1 MNQLFNDLDIL
12 DQTKDALKELGL
24 TEPTEIQKQAIPKM
38 ILGSDLI
45 AQAKTGTGKTFAFAI
60 PIIEKLDIG
69 NKSIQSLVLTP
80 TRELAIQVYKE
91 IIKLLK
97 FNNKINVSLIVGGE
111 SYTRQFKS
119 LKQNPHIIVAT
130 PGRLIDHI
138 ERKTIDLTNLKNITL
153 DEADE
158 MLKMGFQEDIVKILK
173 DTPNTRQTVL
183 FSATIPPFI
192 KKLAKDYLKN
202 PETIK
207 VSGDS
212 LTVDRIKQNYFL
224 VKQKDKNELLVR
236 LIDYLDP
243 KSAIIFTNTKKEVDE
258 INEYLIKSGYSSD
271 ALHGDLKQNQRTYVM
286 NNFRKGNKNLLIATD
301 VAARGLDVSDLELVI
316 NYDVPHE
323 LELYVHRIGRTAR
336 AGSLGLAY
344 SFITPRK
351 KNFIKEIEKFANTK
365 LKFEEIPTAK
375 DIIKKQNESFIN
387 ELKGHILNNET
398 DNSDI
403 INTLFDEGFSKDE
416 IINALIENIK
426 PKTNDYKAL
435 EIINHKENKTKRHTK
450 NLKESFIN
458 LGHKDKLTPDTLLKL
473 LRREYGIDPR
483 FVGNIKHYQ
492 TETKFE
498 LSERDLK
505 KLKGNK
511 KVIFK
516 GKRIKFRS

>member
-1 MNQLFNDLDIL
+1 MDHLFNDLAIL
-12 DQTKDALKELGL
+12 DQTKKALEAIGL

-38 ILGSDLI
+38 IEGNDII

-60 PIIEKLDIG
+60 PIIEKLDI
-69 NKSIQSLVLTP
+69 NSKSIQAVVLTP

-97 FNNKINVSLIVGGE
+97 FNNKINASLIVGGE

-138 ERKTIDLTNLKNITL
+138 ERKTIDLTNLKVITL

-173 DTPNTRQTVL
+173 DTPATRQTVL

-192 KKLAKDYLKN
+192 KKLAQDYLKN

-212 LTVDRIKQNYFL
+212 LTVDKIKQNYFL

-258 INEYLIKSGYSSD
+258 INEYLIKHGYSSD

-286 NNFRKGNKNLLIATD
+286 NNFRSGNKSLLIATD
-301 VAARGLDVSDLELVI
+301 VAARGLDVSDLELVV

-336 AGSLGLAY
+336 AGSLGLAF

-351 KNFIKEIEKFANTK
+351 KKFIKDIEKFANTK
-365 LKFEEIPTAK
+365 LGFMEIPSVK
-375 DIIKKQNESFIN
+375 DIEKRQNKNFIDEIKTIVENS
-387 ELKGHILNNET
+387 NN
-398 DNSDI
+398 DNSKLVDELM
-403 INTLFDEGFSKDE
+403 NEGFSKDD

-426 PKTNDYKAL
+426 PKTNNYRNL
-435 EIINHKENKTKRHTK
+435 EIISNKENKVNKTNVK
-450 NLKESFIN
+450 LKEGIIN
-458 LGHKDKLTPDTLLKL
+458 FGRKDKLTPDSLLKL

-505 KLKGNK
+505 KLKSNK
-511 KVIFK
+511 KVIYK
-516 GKRIKFRS
+516 GKRVKFKM